1 MVEWTIG
8 LCSSGATSAV
18 QSQNLD
24 KRCFVPLRKILVADR
39 RQLFTTPVLLLLGLG
54 VYWLVDVV
62 VMMAEEKE
70 EDDKEEENTSG
81 SPGSVV

>member
-1 MVEWTIG
+1 MVTD
-8 LCSSGATSAV
+8 S
-18 QSQNLD
+18 
-24 KRCFVPLRKILVADR
+24 

-70 EDDKEEENTSG
+70 EDKEEENTSG

>member
-1 MVEWTIG
+1 MVTD
-8 LCSSGATSAV
+8 S
-18 QSQNLD
+18 
-24 KRCFVPLRKILVADR
+24 

-70 EDDKEEENTSG
+70 EENTSG

>member
-1 MVEWTIG
+1 MVTD
-8 LCSSGATSAV
+8 S
-18 QSQNLD
+18 
-24 KRCFVPLRKILVADR
+24 

-62 VMMAEEKE
+62 VMMAEDK

>member
-1 MVEWTIG
+1 MVTE
-8 LCSSGATSAV
+8 S
-18 QSQNLD
+18 
-24 KRCFVPLRKILVADR
+24 

-54 VYWLVDVV
+54 VYWFVDVV

>member
-1 MVEWTIG
+1 M
-8 LCSSGATSAV
+8 
-18 QSQNLD
+18 
-24 KRCFVPLRKILVADR
+24 
-39 RQLFTTPVLLLLGLG
+39 LLLGLG

>member
-1 MVEWTIG
+1 MVEGTIG
-8 LCSSGATSAV
+8 LYSSGATSAV
-18 QSQNLD
+18 KSQNLA
-24 KRCFVPLRKILVADR
+24 KRCFVPLRKILVTES

-62 VMMAEEKE
+62 VMMAEDK

>member
-1 MVEWTIG
+1 MVTD
-8 LCSSGATSAV
+8 S
-18 QSQNLD
+18 
-24 KRCFVPLRKILVADR
+24 

-70 EDDKEEENTSG
+70 EEKEEENTSG